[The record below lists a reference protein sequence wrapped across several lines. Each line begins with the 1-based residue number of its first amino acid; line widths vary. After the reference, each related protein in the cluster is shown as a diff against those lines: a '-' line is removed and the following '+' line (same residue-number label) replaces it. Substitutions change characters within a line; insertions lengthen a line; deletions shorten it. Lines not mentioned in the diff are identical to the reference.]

1 MENKEKLIK
10 YITRNDKTYAI
21 IIQSDFSTEINTI
34 KFFTPSHFSQQ
45 LGYMNRPQNYIIEP
59 HLHNQIHREV
69 HYTNE
74 VLFVKSGKVRVD
86 FYDQNSNFFESQILN
101 KGDII
106 LLAFGGH
113 GFEMLEKSEIIE
125 VKQGP
130 YAGDEDKVKFKPE
143 KNVSTNIKN

>member
-1 MENKEKLIK
+1 MKSKEKFIRYIIK
-10 YITRNDKTYAI
+10 GKKTYAI
-21 IIQSDFSTEINTI
+21 IIQSDFSSDVDTI
-34 KFFTPSHFSQQ
+34 KFFTPGHFSQQ
-45 LGYMNRPQNYIIEP
+45 LGYMKRPQNYVIEP

-74 VLFVKSGKVRVD
+74 VLFIKSGKVRVD
-86 FYDQNSNFFESQILN
+86 FYDEKKKYFESQILN

-113 GFEMLEKSEIIE
+113 GFKMLEKSEIIE

-130 YAGDEDKVKFKPE
+130 YAGDEDKVKFQPKE
-143 KNVSTNIKN
+143 NT